1 MSLYSAWHWGL
12 PPAAV
17 ALDSTLL
24 FSSQT
29 PREMMFKKSPWAVMV
44 KLGLEQLSQDGL
56 QDQRERVAP
65 YTDIFLICY
74 AARDKQLNFS
84 KL

>member
-1 MSLYSAWHWGL
+1 
-12 PPAAV
+12 
-17 ALDSTLL
+17 
-24 FSSQT
+24 
-29 PREMMFKKSPWAVMV
+29 MV

-74 AARDKQLNFS
+74 AARYKQLNFS